1 MEGREEGIRASVVGR
16 WTAGVLLTVAFGVA
30 GDVYASSLP
39 LTVLTMAVPG
49 TFGPSANDT
58 AFARSVERLSKGT
71 LLITFKTPTQL
82 TADGELVLIR
92 EVEQGAVQM
101 GSIPTGAW
109 DAVGL
114 QSFAALQAPFL
125 ITNYALVRKV
135 LEGPLGRGMLA
146 GTRAA
151 GIRTLGLAVEDLHVP
166 LGARRPFVGL
176 TDFRGTTLRVPS
188 NSALTT
194 AILDALGAKAVSIP
208 SGHDEFV
215 ALKSGTID
223 GAVTALGP
231 VLLNGYYGAAKYL
244 TTNLVFFPL
253 VRSVGINEQA
263 FEALS
268 AAQRS
273 ILTKAAAEMTR
284 GSFVGRRAHDQQL
297 LRILCAD
304 GLKVATSTRA
314 QLATLR
320 RAQQPVYT
328 YLETNRATAARIA
341 KIQTMQKE
349 TKPTRPLATPK
360 GCAA

>member
-1 MEGREEGIRASVVGR
+1 MRASMIGR
-16 WTAGVLLTVAFGVA
+16 SMAGVLLAVAFGAA
-30 GDVYASSLP
+30 GDVHARP
-39 LTVLTMAVPG
+39 LSPTVLTMAVAD
-49 TFGPSANDT
+49 TVGPSSTAV
-58 AFARSVERLSKGT
+58 AFARSVDRLSKGT
-71 LLITFKTPTQL
+71 LVISFQTPSQQ
-82 TADGELVLIR
+82 TADGELVVIR
-92 EVEQGAVQM
+92 EVQQGVVQM
-101 GSIPTGAW
+101 GSIPTRAW

-114 QSFAALQAPFL
+114 PTFAAFQAPFL
-125 ITNYALVRKV
+125 ISDYALLRKV
-135 LEGPLGRGMLA
+135 LEGPVGRGMLA
-146 GTRAA
+146 GTRPS
-151 GIRTLGLAVEDLHVP
+151 GVRTLGLAVEDLHVP
-166 LGARRPFVGL
+166 LGARHPFVGL
-176 TDFRGTTLRVPS
+176 TDFRGATLRVPS

-194 AILDALGAKAVSIP
+194 AMLGALAANAASVA

-223 GAVTALGP
+223 GAVTAVWP

-263 FEALS
+263 FGALTR
-268 AAQRS
+268 AQRS

-284 GSFVGRRAHDQQL
+284 GSFVGRRAHDLQL

-314 QLATLR
+314 ELAALR
-320 RAQQPVYT
+320 RAEQPVYRA
-328 YLETNRATAARIA
+328 LETNRATAARIA
-341 KIQTMQKE
+341 KIQVLKKK